1 MNKIRTAF
9 NNKKTLIPY
18 LTCGDPDLE
27 TTATVIR
34 SIADEAAV
42 ILLGIPFSDPTA
54 EVPVR
59 QESSLRALKQGVTTD
74 KVFDLVEQLRQDIT
88 VPIVLSTYANVVFSY
103 GTERFLAAC
112 QERSINGLLIYDVP
126 YEERDEF
133 LPICRK
139 HDVDLISVIAPCG
152 KERMKQIVENASG
165 FLYLLP
171 GVDVKAVKALSP
183 LPCAT
188 EEPNPDADGR
198 ILVTELVE
206 QMACLHAEGAGGTVK
221 LKKFSL

>member
-1 MNKIRTAF
+1 MNKIINAF
-9 NNKKTLIPY
+9 SNQKKLIPY

-27 TTATVIR
+27 TTAAVIR

-74 KVFDLVEQLRQDIT
+74 KVFDLVEQLRQNVEI
-88 VPIVLSTYANVVFSY
+88 PIVLSTYANVVFSY
-103 GTERFLAAC
+103 GTERFLSAC
-112 QERSINGLLIYDVP
+112 KERSIEGLLIYDVP
-126 YEERDEF
+126 YEERNEF
-133 LPICRK
+133 LPACRK
-139 HDVDLISVIAPCG
+139 NDVDLISVIAPCEE
-152 KERMKQIVENASG
+152 ERMKQIIDGAGG

-171 GVDVKAVKALSP
+171 GVDVKTVKALSG

-188 EEPNPDADGR
+188 EEEDPEADGQ
-198 ILVTELVE
+198 IIGTQLVE
-206 QMACLHAEGAGGTVK
+206 QIAGLQDEGTCSAVS
-221 LKKFSL
+221 LKEFL